1 MRHPDLTENFV
12 ATDRPSRQISRRRET
27 LKRLRPFLM
36 FTLLLALGF
45 GKPLYDLAR
54 YAMDNELYSHILL
67 VPFVSLGLI
76 WVKRPQLS
84 LDSRPAPQ
92 FAVFPFTIGLTVL
105 AGFWFGID
113 SGWQPTTED
122 YLALTIFP
130 LMTFVIGA
138 CCLFLGHETGRA
150 IAFPITFLF
159 CMVPFP
165 TVFRD
170 LIEVFFQQT
179 SMAAAYAMLHLGGTP
194 VFRQGLE
201 LQLPG
206 FRMEV
211 AQDCSG
217 IRSSLMLFITSLLAG
232 HLFLRSPWKR
242 GWLALAVIPL
252 GILRNGLRIFTIGEL
267 CVHVSPDMIN
277 SYLHRRGGPVLFC
290 VIADPVFL
298 AVILPA
304 EVGAPPLLVPPC
316 NESTSS
322 PSHSHSESH

>member
-1 MRHPDLTENFV
+1 MFNNGLIDPV
-12 ATDRPSRQISRRRET
+12 AARPATAAQARPTGRSQRRRENFN
-27 LKRLRPFLM
+27 RLRPFLLA
-36 FTLLLALGF
+36 TLLLALCC

-54 YAMDNELYSHILL
+54 YALENELYSHILL
-67 VPFVSLGLI
+67 VPVVSLCLI
-76 WVKRPQLS
+76 WAKRTHLS
-84 LDSRPAPQ
+84 LHSTPAPP
-92 FAVFPFTIGLTVL
+92 FAVFPVTIGLTVL

-113 SGWQPTTED
+113 SGWQPTQED

-130 LMTFVIGA
+130 LLTFVIGA
-138 CCLFLGHETGRA
+138 CLLFLGHETCRA
-150 IAFPITFLF
+150 IAFPIAFLF
-159 CMVPFP
+159 CMVPLP

-179 SMAAAYAMLHLGGTP
+179 SMAAAYVMIHLGGTP

-242 GWLALAVIPL
+242 ALLAFAVIPL

-277 SYLHRRGGPVLFC
+277 SYLHRRGGPVFFVLSL
-290 VIADPVFL
+290 IPFL
-298 AVILPA
+298 
-304 EVGAPPLLVPPC
+304 LLLYFLRK
-316 NESTSS
+316 
-322 PSHSHSESH
+322 SERGRS